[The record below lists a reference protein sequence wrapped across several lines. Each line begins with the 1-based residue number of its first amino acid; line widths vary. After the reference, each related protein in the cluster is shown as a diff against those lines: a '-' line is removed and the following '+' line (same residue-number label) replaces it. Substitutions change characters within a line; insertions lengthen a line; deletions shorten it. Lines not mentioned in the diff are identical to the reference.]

1 MEIEAKYTASEAQFA
16 DLLETYALGE
26 YGLKDVGEQILID
39 HYMDT
44 PQHNIKKGGYA
55 CRIREKSGEWLL
67 SVKGLGGVEGSIH
80 RREEYEMEIQQGTS
94 PDQWPNGAAR
104 DLVISLINSRPL
116 IELCVIRQRRVKRT
130 VYQGQRHV
138 GEMSLDVVNMGATH
152 QLERVYEVE
161 IELEQDGTLE
171 DLHALDEILQAYG
184 LRPEPLSK
192 FERAMS

>member
-1 MEIEAKYTASEAQFA
+1 MEIEAKYIASESQFA

-26 YGLKDVGEQILID
+26 YGLKDVEEQILID
-39 HYMDT
+39 RYMDT
-44 PQHNIKKGGYA
+44 PQRDIEKGGYA

-67 SVKGLGGVEGSIH
+67 AVKGLGGVEGSIH
-80 RREEYEMEIQQGTS
+80 QREEYEMEIQQDTS
-94 PDQWPNGAAR
+94 PNQWPEGTAR
-104 DLVISLINSRPL
+104 DLVVSLINSRSL
-116 IELCVIRQRRVKRT
+116 IELCTIRQRRVKRT

-138 GEMSLDVVNMGATH
+138 GEMSLDVVDMGAADE
-152 QLERVYEVE
+152 LKRVYEVE

-171 DLHALDEILQAYG
+171 DLQALDEILQDYG

>member
-1 MEIEAKYTASEAQFA
+1 MEIEAKYTASEAQYT
-16 DLLETYALGE
+16 DLLEIYALGE
-26 YGLKDVGEQILID
+26 YGLKDAGEQILTD

-44 PQHNIKKGGYA
+44 PQHDIKKGGYA
-55 CRIREKSGEWLL
+55 CRMREKGGEWLL

-80 RREEYEMEIQQGTS
+80 QREEYEMGIQRDTS
-94 PDQWPNGAAR
+94 PDQWPDGTAR
-104 DLVISLINSRPL
+104 DLVVSLIHSRPL
-116 IELCVIRQRRVKRT
+116 IELCIIRQRREKRT

-138 GEMSLDVVNMGATH
+138 GEMSLDVVDMGAAD
-152 QLERVYEVE
+152 QLKRVYEVE

-171 DLHALDEILQAYG
+171 DLRVLDEILQAYG